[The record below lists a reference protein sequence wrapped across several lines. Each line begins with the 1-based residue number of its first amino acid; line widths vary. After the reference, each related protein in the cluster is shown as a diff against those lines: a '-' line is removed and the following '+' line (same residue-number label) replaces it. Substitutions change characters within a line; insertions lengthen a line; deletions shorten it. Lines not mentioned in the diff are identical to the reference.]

1 MTAFGALLTVTLRG
15 LLGRRRVVL
24 MVVLAALPVLVGLL
38 IRLGGGRSDAPE
50 ILDSLVIRT
59 VLPLIALV
67 IGTSTIGSEIE
78 DGTVVFLLGKPIARW
93 RVALAKLT
101 VAAGLTAALT
111 VPPIV
116 VTGILVGGFGGSS
129 IGTAFGFALEA
140 IAGGTAYAV
149 AFAALGVVTTR
160 ALVVGLGYTLLW
172 EGVLAGLLDGTRF
185 LSIRQATLGVA
196 AALTGEDAGADVLE
210 PVVAATI
217 LVVAIVGGFL
227 LTARAL
233 ARFQVRSAD

>member
-1 MTAFGALLTVTLRG
+1 MTAFGALVTVTLRA
-15 LLGRRRVVL
+15 LLGRRRTVL

-38 IRLGGGRSDAPE
+38 IRLGGGRSDAPQ

-111 VPPIV
+111 VPPIL
-116 VTGILVGGFGGSS
+116 VTGLLVGGFGGASVA
-129 IGTAFGFALEA
+129 TAFGFALAA

-149 AFAALGVVTTR
+149 AFVALGVVTTR

-196 AALTGEDAGADVLE
+196 AGLTREDAGVDVLE
-210 PVVAATI
+210 PVVATAI
-217 LVVAIVGGFL
+217 LVVVIVGGFL

>member
-1 MTAFGALLTVTLRG
+1 MTAFGALVTVTLRG
-15 LLGRRRVVL
+15 LLGRRRIVL
-24 MVVLAALPVLVGLL
+24 MLVLAALPVLVGLL

-78 DGTVVFLLGKPIARW
+78 DGTAVFLLAKPIARW

-111 VPPIV
+111 VPPILI
-116 VTGILVGGFGGSS
+116 TGLLVGGFGGGSVA
-129 IGTAFGFALEA
+129 IAFGFALA
-140 IAGGTAYAV
+140 AMAGGTAYAV
-149 AFAALGVVTTR
+149 AFAALGVITTR

-185 LSIRQATLGVA
+185 LSIRQATLGTA
-196 AALTGEDAGADVLE
+196 AALTGEDAGVDVLE
-210 PVVAATI
+210 PVVAAAI
-217 LVVAIVGGFL
+217 LVVVIVGGFL

>member
-1 MTAFGALLTVTLRG
+1 MIAFGALVTVTLRA
-15 LLGRRRVVL
+15 LLGRRRIVL

-78 DGTVVFLLGKPIARW
+78 DGTVVFLLAKPIARW
-93 RVALAKLT
+93 RVALAKLA

-116 VTGILVGGFGGSS
+116 LTGLLVGGFGGTSVA
-129 IGTAFGFALEA
+129 TAFGFALAA
-140 IAGGTAYAV
+140 IVGGTAYAV

-196 AALTGEDAGADVLE
+196 AALTGEDAGVDVLE
-210 PVVAATI
+210 PVVAAAI
-217 LVVAIVGGFL
+217 LVVVIVGGFL

>member
-1 MTAFGALLTVTLRG
+1 MTAFGALVTVTLRG
-15 LLGRRRVVL
+15 LLGRRRIVL

-78 DGTVVFLLGKPIARW
+78 DGTAVFLLAKPIARW
-93 RVALAKLT
+93 RIALAKLT

-111 VPPIV
+111 VPPILI
-116 VTGILVGGFGGSS
+116 TGLLVGGFGDASLA
-129 IGTAFGFALEA
+129 TAFGFALAA

-196 AALTGEDAGADVLE
+196 AALTGEDAGADLLE
-210 PVVAATI
+210 PVVSAAI
-217 LVVAIVGGFL
+217 LLVVIVGGFL

>member
-1 MTAFGALLTVTLRG
+1 MTAFGALVAVTLRG
-15 LLGRRRVVL
+15 LLGRRRIVL

-78 DGTVVFLLGKPIARW
+78 DGTAVFLLAKPIARW
-93 RVALAKLT
+93 RIALAKLT

-116 VTGILVGGFGGSS
+116 VTGLLVGGFGGASMA
-129 IGTAFGFALEA
+129 TAFGFALAA

-160 ALVVGLGYTLLW
+160 ALIVGLGYTLLW
-172 EGVLAGLLDGTRF
+172 EGVVAGLLDGTRF

-196 AALTGEDAGADVLE
+196 AALTGEDPGADLLE
-210 PVVAATI
+210 PVVAAAI
-217 LVVAIVGGFL
+217 LVVVIVGGFL